1 MKRDLVCG
9 MFIDPADALR
19 LEYHGKTYYFCSH
32 ACKRE
37 FEDRPDEYAEQHRP
51 TMVFEGGILEPM
63 RTLAAAVQEGQ
74 GPISH

>member
-9 MFIDPADALR
+9 VFIEPADALR

-37 FEDRPDEYAEQHRP
+37 FEDRPDEYAEP
-51 TMVFEGGILEPM
+51 ISMMMLDAVVSEPI
-63 RTLAAAVQEGQ
+63 RTLATAMQEGK
-74 GPISH
+74 GPIGH